1 MSAKFEASLDRAV
14 LGTRTVDAE
23 LVPVDAGFLEVLN
36 PQQVHLLGWRSRFLY
51 RFGDSDPS
59 VETMSPDPN
68 SARPSM
74 AMNVDT
80 CPHDNVADGE

>member
-1 MSAKFEASLDRAV
+1 M
-14 LGTRTVDAE
+14 
-23 LVPVDAGFLEVLN
+23 
-36 PQQVHLLGWRSRFLY
+36 Y
-51 RFGDSDPS
+51 RFGDSDPA

-74 AMNVDT
+74 AMKVDT